1 MLTAEQKQRLSET
14 FKARMPEGNRGA
26 DVYLEAESFR
36 MYSPLDN
43 GDLVVPLALSS
54 LETMDIAINPVC
66 AARMAATFLDLL
78 SRSGDYVIDLAL
90 YETATGDQLFRLR
103 P

>member
-14 FKARMPEGNRGA
+14 FKARMPDGNGGVDA
-26 DVYLEAESFR
+26 YLEAESFQ

-43 GDLVVPLALSS
+43 GDIIVRLALSS
-54 LETMDIAINPVC
+54 QETMDIAINPVC

-90 YETATGDQLFRLR
+90 YESATGNQLFRVR